1 MQRDVERRNAYA
13 CVWRKDVINVN
24 KCEDR
29 PDAPPNPWQGK
40 MVVLNPD

>member
-13 CVWRKDVINVN
+13 YVWRKDVINAD

-29 PDAPPNPWQGK
+29 PDASPDSWQGK